1 MPSLGSQQCL
11 GRAACG
17 SLDIAHWRRGVGRG
31 QVARRSMSWTAERV
45 FFATGKYVDAVER
58 INGQWKIVHRNEPI
72 TSCALLDAFPVG

>member
-1 MPSLGSQQCL
+1 
-11 GRAACG
+11 
-17 SLDIAHWRRGVGRG
+17 
-31 QVARRSMSWTAERV
+31 MSWTAERV